1 MRSCTE
7 RCDLGGLFPLK
18 MSPNHHLMGQSGVT
32 ELASCLII
40 VMGHK
45 SHVSSVH
52 WEKEGDTSFLQTLW
66 GFRIVVTG
74 VLMAIVT
81 VVI

>member
-7 RCDLGGLFPLK
+7 RHDLGGPFPLK
-18 MSPNHHLMGQSGVT
+18 MSPNHYLITRSGGT
-32 ELASCLII
+32 EMAPRLII

-52 WEKEGDTSFLQTLW
+52 WEEGEATQVSYKPC
-66 GFRIVVTG
+66 RVAG